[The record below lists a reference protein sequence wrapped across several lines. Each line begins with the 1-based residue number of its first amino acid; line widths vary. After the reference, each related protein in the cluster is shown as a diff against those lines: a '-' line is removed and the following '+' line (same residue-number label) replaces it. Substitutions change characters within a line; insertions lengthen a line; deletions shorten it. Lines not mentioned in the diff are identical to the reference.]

1 MLIGLACLIFG
12 ISLYF
17 GRRELNIFLKP
28 ANLKVLLICIL
39 LIAIAWNVRAFA
51 NRSSAESMVGLSFHF
66 FGASLLVVMFGFWEA
81 LVILFG
87 IAIVGIYLPTYNLQ
101 EAARHYLS
109 VGVLPACI
117 SMTVITLIKRFLP
130 QHLFVF
136 ILGRGYVAGLM
147 STLLSGIILALIQ
160 NFFTNTPIG
169 GIDPVGWFLVLLV
182 LSFTEG
188 SLSGMLLAI
197 LTIYKPEWVKT
208 YDVDT
213 HLGPSNHLKH
223 ST

>member
-1 MLIGLACLIFG
+1 MLIGLACFIFG
-12 ISLYF
+12 VSLYF
-17 GRRELNIFLKP
+17 GRRELNTFLKP

-81 LVILFG
+81 LIVLFG
-87 IAIVGIYLPTYNLQ
+87 IAMIGIYIPTGHLQ

-117 SMTVITLIKRFLP
+117 SISIITLIKRYLP
-130 QHLFVF
+130 HHLFVF
-136 ILGRGYVAGLM
+136 ILGRGYIAGLM
-147 STLLSGIILALIQ
+147 STLLSGVILALIQ
-160 NFFTNTPIG
+160 NFSMNTPIG

-197 LTIYKPEWVKT
+197 LTIYKPQWVKT

-213 HLGPSNHLKH
+213 HLGPSTPLEQ